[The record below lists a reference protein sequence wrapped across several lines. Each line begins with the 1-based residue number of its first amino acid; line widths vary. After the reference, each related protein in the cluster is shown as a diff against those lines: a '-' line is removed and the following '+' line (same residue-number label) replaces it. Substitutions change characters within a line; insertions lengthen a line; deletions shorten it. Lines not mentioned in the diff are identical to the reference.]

1 MLKFVD
7 GLWRLIALHYQ
18 PGVWKPAAPEFGA
31 DAPRVEGRRGT
42 FDDLY
47 GDWPKFGDQ
56 RKATLDLD
64 SLGLIDDVGP
74 NNIAA
79 LAQSSDYL
87 ATTIMNGLSIL
98 TKAVEITWVLT
109 KLPSDRLQSVGNVSK
124 QVSFL

>member
-7 GLWRLIALHYQ
+7 GLWRLIALHCQ

-31 DAPRVEGRRGT
+31 DAPRVEGRWGT
-42 FDDLY
+42 FDDLH

-56 RKATLDLD
+56 RKVTLDLD
-64 SLGLIDDVGP
+64 SLGLMDDVGP

-87 ATTIMNGLSIL
+87 ATTIMDGLSIL
-98 TKAVEITWVLT
+98 TKAVEITW
-109 KLPSDRLQSVGNVSK
+109 
-124 QVSFL
+124 FLSAM